1 MQLGQ
6 ARRTLRE
13 EVVDPADAVR
23 TRRARVGQTVRLL
36 IIANPISGKGYSRTI
51 WPALQEKLNL
61 LGVEHSVVWT
71 ERRGHAISIA
81 REAADSG
88 FTRVLSIGGDGT
100 LREVVQGAL
109 TTGIDLGVVPA
120 GSGNDFSRTMG
131 LPKDPLGALDVA
143 LGTHVAHVNV
153 GELSGIVYIN
163 VAGCGFD
170 AEVAAL
176 AASRLRFLGGKL
188 SYLSSVFV
196 ELCAYRPRNFRI
208 CIDGEWISRRAYL
221 IAVANGRFYGCGMM
235 IAPEADPADGLFDVC
250 IVSAMSRAR
259 LVACLPKIYSGSHVD
274 DPYVEM
280 RRGSCVTVETDS
292 PVQCQADGEVVSA
305 CPIEFKVSRCS
316 IGVACPAD
324 RI

>member
-1 MQLGQ
+1 M
-6 ARRTLRE
+6 
-13 EVVDPADAVR
+13 
-23 TRRARVGQTVRLL
+23 RLL

-51 WPALQEKLNL
+51 WPALQERLNL
-61 LGVEHSVVWT
+61 LGVEHTIVWT
-71 ERRGHAISIA
+71 ERPGHAISIA

-88 FTRVLSIGGDGT
+88 FTRALAIGGDGT

-109 TTGIDLGVVPA
+109 STGIDLGVVPA

-131 LPKDPLGALDVA
+131 LPKDPLAALDVA
-143 LGTHVAHVNV
+143 LGAHVARVNV
-153 GELSGIVYIN
+153 GELGGIVYIN

-176 AASRLRFLGGKL
+176 AAGRLRFLGGRL
-188 SYLSSVFV
+188 SYLTSVLV

-208 CIDGEWISRRAYL
+208 CIDGEWISRRAFL

-235 IAPEADPADGLFDVC
+235 IAPEADPADGLFDIC
-250 IVSAMSRAR
+250 IVSAMPRVS
-259 LVACLPKIYSGSHVD
+259 LVAALPKIYSGTHVTN
-274 DPYVEM
+274 PHVEM
-280 RRGSCVTVETDS
+280 RRGSCVTVETDA
-292 PVQCQADGEVVSA
+292 PVQCQADGEVVTV
-305 CPIEFKVSRCS
+305 CPIEFRISGHS